1 MIEKTVVRSS
11 DQRFQGFIWGGE
23 GGGVDDLRS
32 QRPFSTTG
40 MPKGRSGTG
49 RAGIIRDLPP
59 FVRLVTVK
67 DE

>member
-11 DQRFQGFIWGGE
+11 DQRFQGFIWGG
-23 GGGVDDLRS
+23 GGVDDLRS
-32 QRPFSTTG
+32 KRPFSTAG

-59 FVRLVTVK
+59 FVRLVTVGV
-67 DE
+67 E